1 MKAGLELVRTYQLES
16 KMIDEFINDFAIRYR
31 GWFLPFTVYVR
42 PAVRT
47 SDDLFGNE
55 LPLNEVANEL
65 GSEAIR
71 VSFVW
76 RGALTRRAE
85 TSFQPRTELG
95 RRLLEIRQ
103 RVITSGVDLLDWD
116 GIEREVRM
124 RRGE

>member
-42 PAVRT
+42 STVQSPTARVN
-47 SDDLFGNE
+47 DGPFGS
-55 LPLNEVANEL
+55 VASEL
-65 GSEAIR
+65 GSELTC
-71 VSFVW
+71 VSLLW
-76 RGALTRRAE
+76 RGALARRSE
-85 TSFQPRTELG
+85 TSFRPRTELG
-95 RRLLEIRQ
+95 RRLWEIRQ
-103 RVITSGVDLLDWD
+103 RIVRSGVDLLDWN

>member
-42 PAVRT
+42 STVRSPT
-47 SDDLFGNE
+47 VRVSNEPFGSVE
-55 LPLNEVANEL
+55 NEL
-65 GSEAIR
+65 GGEHTR
-71 VSFVW
+71 VSLLW
-76 RGALTRRAE
+76 RGALARRSE
-85 TSFQPRTELG
+85 TSFRPRTELG
-95 RRLLEIRQ
+95 RRLWEIRQ
-103 RVITSGVDLLDWD
+103 RIVRSGVDLLDWD